1 MTDFICFKCKSK
13 IKTKRWSKSKIEVKC
28 ACPHEFD
35 YIRTDD
41 DDDAIEKFLTQFHL
55 YDPEIDNTGEEW
67 SDSAAKHLEE
77 LWLTSSENITKTE
90 LCSKLLQRFGRSIGA
105 LLSQL
110 KHMEDSSTQKYKIKN
125 KTQKDVEII
134 APNVEPNVARSK
146 YPLYH
151 LSSIENLQSILSEGI
166 LSHDLSMEKNPKRVA
181 DAGIVEYRKT
191 KTLSSGYPLTHY
203 ANFYFKPENAMLWRI
218 LKEAPQK
225 HDNPE
230 NIIVFEINLDI
241 NQDDIFVSDGNCAKS
256 SSMIEPVS
264 ISTLPAY
271 SAHDIFSSIDEMKT
285 KSSWSGDEELK
296 RKFMA
301 ECLIPQ
307 KVGVSSIRTIHVQND
322 VIQEK
327 IHDIIQEKF
336 PNLRNIEVK
345 INSPMFFS

>member
-1 MTDFICFKCKSK
+1 MVDFICFKCKSK
-13 IKTKRWSKSKIEVKC
+13 IKTKRWGRSKIEVKC

-55 YDPEIDNTGEEW
+55 YDPEID
-67 SDSAAKHLEE
+67 K
-77 LWLTSSENITKTE
+77 
-90 LCSKLLQRFGRSIGA
+90 
-105 LLSQL
+105 
-110 KHMEDSSTQKYKIKN
+110 QKYKVKN
-125 KTQKDVEII
+125 KTRKDVEII

-264 ISTLPAY
+264 ISTLPGY
-271 SAHDIFSSIDEMKT
+271 TAHDIFLSIDEMKT
-285 KSSWSGDEELK
+285 KSSWNGDPELK
-296 RKFMA
+296 RRFQA
-301 ECLIPQ
+301 ECLIPE
-307 KVGVSSIRTIHVQND
+307 KVKVSSIHAIHVQND
-322 VIQEK
+322 VIQEN